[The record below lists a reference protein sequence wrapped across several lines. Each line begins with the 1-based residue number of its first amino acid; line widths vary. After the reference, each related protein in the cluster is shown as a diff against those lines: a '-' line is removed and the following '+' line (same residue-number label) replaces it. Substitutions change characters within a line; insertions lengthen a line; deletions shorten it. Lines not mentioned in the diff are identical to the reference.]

1 MEADDQIFT
10 SVELPIAQRTLI
22 DLSGSPRVMSS
33 KELRQSVHAVAT
45 ALRAAGTLPRTSVA
59 LLAERSAAYIAAQ
72 LAIWQL
78 GAAILPLDPAAPRE
92 RLLWQIDHARPSAI
106 LTDAVEPPPV
116 TCAVVS
122 LAGTL
127 LRAGTQDA
135 FQLPEGVSHV
145 LFTSGST
152 GTPKAVLGSRRGLVA
167 RCRWMWRSYPFADG
181 EVCVQKTPSVF
192 VDSLWE
198 TFGPLARGVLLVVAP
213 SSAVRDPQRLLAVL
227 EEHQVSRIVLVPAAL
242 RLLLDAAESAGSP
255 LRALRLV
262 SVSGDALPTA
272 LAARAVRLLPHARL
286 LNLYGST
293 EVSADVTSFDV
304 GAALATGSPLPAIC
318 PLGTPIAGAVVQLLQ
333 PAAVSDDDEA
343 AEAVAAD
350 DGAAGEIAISGEL
363 LALGYLRAPALTAAR
378 FVRLRGESGV
388 WFRTGD
394 LAEWREGALVFLG
407 RVAGDWQL
415 KLRGARVEPR
425 EVEASFEG
433 FTHRGRPL
441 RAAIAVPLLTDTSG
455 TGVRSADE
463 LCLCFCLGGD
473 DSGDESGGP
482 RLEPVTSAEAAPA
495 MRAWAATRLAAH
507 MAPSFYLALRSLPT
521 LPSGKPDRLRL
532 QQAAPALV
540 AELQAHVGRE
550 AEGGGGGGDSGA
562 VAALREEIGA
572 ALGLG
577 AAVAESEAFVARGGT
592 SVLAAKV
599 AFALRQRGWDL
610 PPEALLDADA
620 SAARLSAQ
628 MRRLAPPSAG
638 EAADAEEEAAAE
650 RRSLRSWQFTA
661 GASRK
666 RPAEGDEE
674 AAPWRRR
681 TTTTTTR
688 LGSCGHRAIGSRARS
703 LAAVATLCDGPSAE
717 RARRTSGLAT
727 ATATARRR
735 RRRLR
740 RRRRWRCACSGR
752 PTSRCVWTRR
762 RCSSASHEA
771 VPTASAASA
780 SSSAL
785 TLDSSRA

>member
-1 MEADDQIFT
+1 MRGRDSARAGLRTILPSNLLGAAPTRPMEQADDDQIFT
-10 SVELPIAQRTLI
+10 SAELPTTQRTLI
-22 DLSGSPRVMSS
+22 DLSGTPRVVSS
-33 KELRQSVHAVAT
+33 EELRQSVHAVAT
-45 ALRAAGTLPRTSVA
+45 ALRAAGTLPRTSVG

-92 RLLWQIDHARPSAI
+92 RLLLQIDHARPSAI
-106 LTDAVEPPPV
+106 ITDAVELPTV

-135 FQLPEGVSHV
+135 FRLPEGVSHV

-198 TFGPLARGVLLVVAP
+198 TFGPLVRGVPLVVAP

-227 EEHQVSRIVLVPAAL
+227 EEYQVSRIVLVPAAL
-242 RLLLDAAESAGSP
+242 RLLLDAAEASAASP
-255 LRALRLV
+255 LRALRLL
-262 SVSGDALPTA
+262 SVSGDALPMA

-318 PLGTPIAGAVVQLLQ
+318 PLGTPIAGAVVRLLQ
-333 PAAVSDDDEA
+333 PAAAGDDDEA

-350 DGAAGEIAISGEL
+350 DGAAGEIAVSGEL

-378 FVRLRGESGV
+378 FVRLRGEGGV

-425 EVEASFEG
+425 EVEASYEG

-441 RAAIAVPLLTDTSG
+441 RAAIAVPLLADTSG

-463 LCLCFCLGGD
+463 LCLCFCLGSD
-473 DSGDESGGP
+473 ESGDESGGP
-482 RLEPVTSAEAAPA
+482 RL
-495 MRAWAATRLAAH
+495 
-507 MAPSFYLALRSLPT
+507 
-521 LPSGKPDRLRL
+521 
-532 QQAAPALV
+532 
-540 AELQAHVGRE
+540 
-550 AEGGGGGGDSGA
+550 
-562 VAALREEIGA
+562 
-572 ALGLG
+572 
-577 AAVAESEAFVARGGT
+577 
-592 SVLAAKV
+592 
-599 AFALRQRGWDL
+599 
-610 PPEALLDADA
+610 
-620 SAARLSAQ
+620 
-628 MRRLAPPSAG
+628 
-638 EAADAEEEAAAE
+638 
-650 RRSLRSWQFTA
+650 
-661 GASRK
+661 
-666 RPAEGDEE
+666 
-674 AAPWRRR
+674 
-681 TTTTTTR
+681 
-688 LGSCGHRAIGSRARS
+688 
-703 LAAVATLCDGPSAE
+703 
-717 RARRTSGLAT
+717 
-727 ATATARRR
+727 
-735 RRRLR
+735 
-740 RRRRWRCACSGR
+740 
-752 PTSRCVWTRR
+752 
-762 RCSSASHEA
+762 
-771 VPTASAASA
+771 
-780 SSSAL
+780 
-785 TLDSSRA
+785 